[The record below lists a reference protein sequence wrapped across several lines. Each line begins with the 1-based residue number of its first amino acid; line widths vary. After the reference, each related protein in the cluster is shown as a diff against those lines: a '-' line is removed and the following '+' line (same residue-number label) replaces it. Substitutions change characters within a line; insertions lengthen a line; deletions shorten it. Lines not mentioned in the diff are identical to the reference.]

1 MAIDVVAA
9 LEPLLDVLHVALFEL
24 AAVLVTDAHLA
35 VLDLD
40 ARLEVQEVGA
50 HGHERRAAAAALEIL
65 QRVDHEADIE
75 LLALFLQRRCDVGR
89 VHALLGHLGRVEH
102 QVADAGREVAR
113 VHGVDVR
120 KLLRRDAGVL
130 VAGGHVARDREVDHG
145 VIFLPARGEVR
156 QIVRH
161 VHRRGLAEL
170 ARRLCIFVELLRVHV
185 DAVTQG
191 LLAADDVQRRNADVV
206 ALDQLRREIARA
218 VGRNFD
224 LHGFTFLKTGKCAFI
239 LTHF

>member
-1 MAIDVVAA
+1 MQGRHQGRLADRTRGAAASGGRGVRGRGEILPARPPRRRDAHAPGAGQALQAHCLKKKQGAPERAPCQPAQLRLLVIVQNAHAAGSAVVRHRAAGPRVDDLLERLARAHDTLELPPRGLVTAGVRDEDAMAVDVVAA

-24 AAVLVTDAHLA
+24 AAVLVADAHLA

-102 QVADAGREVAR
+102 QVARY
-113 VHGVDVR
+113 
-120 KLLRRDAGVL
+120 
-130 VAGGHVARDREVDHG
+130 
-145 VIFLPARGEVR
+145 
-156 QIVRH
+156 
-161 VHRRGLAEL
+161 
-170 ARRLCIFVELLRVHV
+170 
-185 DAVTQG
+185 
-191 LLAADDVQRRNADVV
+191 
-206 ALDQLRREIARA
+206 
-218 VGRNFD
+218 
-224 LHGFTFLKTGKCAFI
+224 
-239 LTHF
+239 